1 MIDLTR
7 RRKEDPPDNDDSFL
21 PSSSR
26 TSSLFSISTNEKF
39 GRKEV
44 ESNES
49 SNEFHSIIP
58 YKQIKLMNSTTT
70 KPK

>member
-26 TSSLFSISTNEKF
+26 TSSLFSISTNENF

-49 SNEFHSIIP
+49 SNEFHSIIALQTN
-58 YKQIKLMNSTTT
+58 KINE
-70 KPK
+70 